1 MGSAMS
7 AQPTKRRVFI
17 SFEVEDR
24 HYAGLMDAW
33 SANDNDDFDM
43 YDERLKVAV
52 DSNNADYV
60 KTKIRPKI
68 SRATVLV
75 CLIGRTTYQSEWVTW
90 EIDYA
95 KKEGKGLV
103 GVRLRGGNRIPASID
118 DSGAVFVAYK
128 EREIQKAIEWAAT
141 AGKTSENWTYNN

>member
-1 MGSAMS
+1 MS
-7 AQPTKRRVFI
+7 TAPTKRRVFI

-24 HYAGLMDAW
+24 HYASLMDAW

-52 DSNNADYV
+52 DSSNADYV
-60 KTKIRPKI
+60 KSKIHPKI
-68 SRATVLV
+68 SRASVLV
-75 CLIGRTTYQSEWVTW
+75 CLIGKTAYKSGWVKW

-103 GVRLRGGNRIPASID
+103 GVRLNGGNRRPPSLD
-118 DSGAVFVAYK
+118 DSGAVFVAYEK
-128 EREIQKAIEWAAT
+128 VEIQRAIEWAAT
-141 AGKTSENWTYNN
+141 AGKTSGNWAY